1 MVISPSRHWEGECA
15 STLAAHILQD
25 EPPMLSPN
33 AWYYFVRSE
42 ARPTRGLIILLK
54 ESEAASG
61 APELRISLGN
71 EGSEF

>member
-1 MVISPSRHWEGECA
+1 MWEGECA
-15 STLAAHILQD
+15 STLAAHILQN

-42 ARPTRGLIILLK
+42 ARPIRGLILK
-54 ESEAASG
+54 ESEAAPG
-61 APELRISLGN
+61 TPELRISLGN